1 MDYRE
6 LIYIGFGSILGFLL
20 GVLGILIERYINRMG
35 KLKIFYKIVNRREY
49 LNGWGF
55 EKENGK
61 IVSFCVPVRYEI
73 FNTSNVS
80 KILRDVSID
89 LYKDNRFVKKMIQIE
104 ETVIEHKKGGKITD
118 IERTTY
124 GGEREAYSF
133 VIAPLTIVPIECEY
147 YVTLDDKEIIEEFFN
162 NIRFSYYDEKNKK
175 RIYKLKDIDINNKF
189 KPYLPDKDWICLM

>member
-73 FNTSNVS
+73 FNSSNVS

-118 IERTTY
+118 R
-124 GGEREAYSF
+124 
-133 VIAPLTIVPIECEY
+133 
-147 YVTLDDKEIIEEFFN
+147 
-162 NIRFSYYDEKNKK
+162 
-175 RIYKLKDIDINNKF
+175 
-189 KPYLPDKDWICLM
+189 